1 IARHAPRI
9 RNHPVRIL
17 SAIAGYISDIVDSSI
32 GVYMRVDLHTDLQ
45 HSQCKPL
52 KPAPNAHFKRNFQ
65 PFCTL
70 DVENGQA
77 RNQKGRDCGCALA
90 TGSCEEANSVD
101 AYTVPPLD
109 VITAFAVQQ

>member
-1 IARHAPRI
+1 
-9 RNHPVRIL
+9 
-17 SAIAGYISDIVDSSI
+17 
-32 GVYMRVDLHTDLQ
+32 MRVDLHTDLQ

-109 VITAFAVQQ
+109 VITAFAVQQG